1 MKQKT
6 VTLILLTLIME
17 ATVSGQVQGED
28 SFKRNSFSFLFSPQ
42 VSWIRSDHNAVD
54 SNGSVFGFDFGILY
68 DRFFDKNY
76 AFTTGV
82 VVNSTGGKLSYRDT
96 IPANIGGE
104 IVDVVDLDY
113 KLKYLEIPLGLKL
126 FTKYFRRTRY
136 YGEMGLYLGFNIKAR
151 DGNGKALG
159 EEVKL
164 FDSGYHIGGG
174 MYYSLGGTTNLMFGL
189 RYNAGFNDI
198 TSNDAIDDKTNLQR
212 VEFRFGL
219 VF

>member
-1 MKQKT
+1 MWNKIL
-6 VTLILLTLIME
+6 VFVVLLFLMEFSTL
-17 ATVSGQVQGED
+17 GQEE
-28 SFKRNSFSFLFSPQ
+28 SFKRNSFSFLLSPQ
-42 VSWIRSDHNAVD
+42 TSWIRSDHNAVEP
-54 SNGSVFGFDFGILY
+54 NGVVFGFDFGLLY

-76 AFTTGV
+76 AFTTGIV
-82 VVNSTGGKLSYRDT
+82 INSTGGKLTYRDT
-96 IPANIGGE
+96 VPANIGGE

-126 FTKYFRRTRY
+126 FTKDFRRSKYFLET
-136 YGEMGLYLGFNIKAR
+136 GLYMAFNIKAR

-164 FDSGYHIGGG
+164 FDSGYHVGGG
-174 MYYSLGGTTNLMFGL
+174 MYYSLGGSTSLLFGL
-189 RYNAGFNDI
+189 KYNSGFTDI

-212 VEFRFGL
+212 VEFRFGI